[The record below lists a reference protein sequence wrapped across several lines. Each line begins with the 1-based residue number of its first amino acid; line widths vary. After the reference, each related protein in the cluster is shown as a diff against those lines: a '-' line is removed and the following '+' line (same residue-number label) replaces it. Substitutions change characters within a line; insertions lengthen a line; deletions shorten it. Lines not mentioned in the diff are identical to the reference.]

1 MTHHALIHEL
11 YKRFDVTIHPVS
23 GGDINAVYRL
33 SRPNEKTE
41 IIKINDANAYPQ
53 MLEKE
58 ANGLNELHKNKA
70 LHIPNV
76 LAQEELEGL
85 QYLILE
91 YIPQGEINQLFW
103 ENFGQGLAKQ
113 HSITQPTFGFDAD
126 NYIGSLNQSNTP
138 HQNWADFLINERLI
152 PQVKLAVDK
161 GVITGSESK
170 QFERIY
176 SEANSLWPNE
186 KPALLHGD
194 LWSGNYIK
202 GTQNQ
207 PYLIDPAVYY
217 GHREMDLGMMLLF
230 GGFDAHLFT
239 IYDETFALE
248 HGWKGRIQYNQLYPL
263 LVHLNLFGRTYFSQ
277 IQAIVKEF

>member
-1 MTHHALIHEL
+1 MTHQALISEL
-11 YKRFDVTIHPVS
+11 YNRFDVKIQPVS
-23 GGDINAVYRL
+23 GGDINAVYSV

-53 MLEKE
+53 MLAKE
-58 ANGLNELHKNKA
+58 ANGLNELRKNKA
-70 LHIPNV
+70 LHIPKV
-76 LAQEELEGL
+76 LAQDELEGL

-91 YIPQGEINQLFW
+91 YIPQGPVDQQFW

-113 HSITQPTFGFDAD
+113 HSITRPTFGFDAD
-126 NYIGSLNQSNTP
+126 NYIASLTQSNSP
-138 HQNWADFLINERLI
+138 LQNWAEFLINERLI
-152 PQVKLAVDK
+152 PQVKLAVDE
-161 GVITGSESK
+161 GIITGSESK
-170 QFERIY
+170 QFERFY

-202 GTQNQ
+202 GTQNK

-217 GHREMDLGMMLLF
+217 GHREMDMGMMLLF
-230 GGFDAHLFT
+230 GGFDPLLFS

-248 HGWKGRIQYNQLYPL
+248 QGWKGRIQYNQLYPL

-277 IQAIVKEF
+277 IHAIVKQF